1 MVKNLKTV
9 YDTNLVVC
17 LLVMCLTTYP
27 EEKNDEIS
35 LSPHPDLRLYAE
47 YCDDEEQH
55 AVLKEQEVNFAKGI

>member
-1 MVKNLKTV
+1 
-9 YDTNLVVC
+9 
-17 LLVMCLTTYP
+17 MCLTTYP
-27 EEKNDEIS
+27 EEKNDEIP